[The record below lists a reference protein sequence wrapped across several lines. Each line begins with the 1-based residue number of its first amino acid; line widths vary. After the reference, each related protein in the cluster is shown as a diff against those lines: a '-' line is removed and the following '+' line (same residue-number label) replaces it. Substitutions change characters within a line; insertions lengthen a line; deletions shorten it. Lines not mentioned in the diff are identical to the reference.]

1 MQGLKPHME
10 EVPQMR
16 KEKRQRSSDSS
27 LNLLPQIRIHSH
39 LLLSPE
45 ANTADGREEEHDTI
59 TKLALSPPED
69 KKEMGTYHI
78 AILNPQILFASTQ
91 TPFDIPIQ
99 LL

>member
-1 MQGLKPHME
+1 MQGLKSYME
-10 EVPQMR
+10 EAPQMR
-16 KEKRQRSSDSS
+16 KEKKQKSSDSS

-45 ANTADGREEEHDTI
+45 TTTADGREEEHDTI
-59 TKLALSPPED
+59 TKLALSSVKY

-78 AILNPQILFASTQ
+78 AILKPQILFASTH